1 MKIEVVIQ
9 TCPDREEAFAATV
22 ASLQASDV
30 GADYFAYRHPPGSTL
45 NNFFFGLLEL
55 MAHSSADYVI
65 RLEDDVFVNKHI
77 IANVRRWPALQEPD
91 FGAGWLFTP
100 SGVMGPSWY
109 SCHRMTKSGEMWRS
123 KLPMHSSVAYMFPT
137 KLLPRIIEELGKLE
151 KEYEGALM
159 DLGVSTAVHRAGYK
173 CFLHQP
179 SLVEHNVKI
188 TSTMGHTYDAGVG
201 TAGGLFRPDWRRP

>member
-1 MKIEVVIQ
+1 MNIAVFVQSCPGRSAALAQ
-9 TCPDREEAFAATV
+9 TMESIGASDIWRDYKVTMHGRG
-22 ASLQASDV
+22 ASLNAYFFLV
-30 GADYFAYRHPPGSTL
+30 LEMMADCG
-45 NNFFFGLLEL
+45 
-55 MAHSSADYVI
+55 ADYVI

-77 IANVRRWPALQEPD
+77 LENVRRWPALQEPD

-137 KLLPRIIEELGKLE
+137 KLLPRVIEELRKVE

-159 DLGVSTAVHRAGYK
+159 DLGVSMAVHKAGHK

-179 SLVEHNVKI
+179 SLVEHNVKV
-188 TSTMGHTYDAGVG
+188 TSAMGHTYDAGVG
-201 TAGGLFRPDWRRP
+201 TAGGLFKPDWRRP